1 MSQEASASPFKAVA
15 RLWSVLFADRRS
27 IREMRRV
34 AHALGLALGFGV
46 VAILWKFDS
55 PGSASLLHALAASLL
70 LAGTIY
76 LGTYAIVMSTVRV
89 AHWLGDW
96 RRARQA

>member
-1 MSQEASASPFKAVA
+1 MREEASASPLKALA
-15 RLWSVLFADRRS
+15 RIWSVLFADRRS

-34 AHALGLALGFGV
+34 AHALGLALGLGI

-55 PGSASLLHALAASLL
+55 PGGASMLHALAAFLL
-70 LAGTIY
+70 LAGAIY
-76 LGTYAIVMSTVRV
+76 LGTYAIVMFSVRV